1 MKLGDVVSGFS
12 LPFTSLGAAR
22 TFAILVG
29 DAALFDRRLCIQWDV
44 YSEEHGSHSQLLRD
58 PSQRG
63 EVRRLVRTIF

>member
-29 DAALFDRRLCIQWDV
+29 DAALFDRRLCIQRDV
-44 YSEEHGSHSQLLRD
+44 HPEEHNGHSQLLWNT
-58 PSQRG
+58 S
-63 EVRRLVRTIF
+63 